1 MPRYWRPDSPR
12 DDDPGGSCPEEDHYD
27 GCGPRRRRHDSRG
40 AAIVGGPDSE
50 SSS

>member
-27 GCGPRRRRHDSRG
+27 GCGPRRRHDSRG
-40 AAIVGGPDSE
+40 SAIVGGPDSE